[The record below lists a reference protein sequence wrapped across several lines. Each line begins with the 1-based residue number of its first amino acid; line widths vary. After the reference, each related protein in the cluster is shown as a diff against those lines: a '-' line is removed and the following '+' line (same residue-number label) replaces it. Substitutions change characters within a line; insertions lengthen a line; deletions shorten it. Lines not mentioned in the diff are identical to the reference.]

1 MRIKIRVALASL
13 GAMALVLGTV
23 AADAQQ
29 QADPGTIAVGLVC
42 SNTIAVGWVCSN
54 QSLVAW
60 LITALCAHTAFSG
73 LSAVLKKAGIT
84 DATQSRYLNLG
95 IKIIRL
101 LAVDLKPPPAA
112 IVAQAEQLQAT
123 GVVPVQPP
131 PVVTPA
137 PIPPKP

>member
-13 GAMALVLGTV
+13 GAMALVLVTV

-29 QADPGTIAVGLVC
+29 QADPG
-42 SNTIAVGWVCSN
+42 TIAVGWVCSN

-73 LSAVLKKAGIT
+73 LSAVLKKAGVT

-112 IVAQAEQLQAT
+112 IVAQAEQLQAA

-131 PVVTPA
+131 PVVTPTPA
-137 PIPPKP
+137 PQKP